1 MTQEQPLIIND
12 IDFIETCGKGKCPY
26 RTMYEASVTRDSIG
40 NFHNSDILFEKC
52 RQCAGFGFYF
62 DKEKGKD
69 IECLEYPKILE
80 ARNFVRKQVYAT
92 ATSSAAGD

>member
-12 IDFIETCGKGKCPY
+12 IDFVVIDTIKNKCPY
-26 RTMYEASVTRDSIG
+26 RTMYEASMTRDSIG

-69 IECLEYPKILE
+69 AFRSDRSNRL
-80 ARNFVRKQVYAT
+80 
-92 ATSSAAGD
+92 